1 MVLYHLLY
9 QKSLIASVRASRKFK
24 GQGSID
30 SWSLSGHKF
39 KSGEEAAGNVPHLTC
54 SGFNLQHYHK
64 GKKNKNTRQ
73 TSLGKDAAGDVV
85 LW

>member
-54 SGFNLQHYHK
+54 SGFNLQHHHK
-64 GKKNKNTRQ
+64 GKKK
-73 TSLGKDAAGDVV
+73 
-85 LW
+85 